1 MLEDRSDP
9 PTDPIYPPY
18 PSIKPQGHKRIKKI
32 VKTDKTKRIKTDKT
46 KRSLD
51 SVLREGSVLSPST
64 WDCKLVKSMTVFSYE
79 VLMFVKAL
87 SKTVCSKSK

>member
-18 PSIKPQGHKRIKKI
+18 PSIEPPGHKRIKKI

-51 SVLREGSVLSPST
+51 SVLREGSVLSQS
-64 WDCKLVKSMTVFSYE
+64 KLVKSMTVFSYE